1 MSDRPP
7 NSPSYDSEASQDSG
21 WHTPET
27 QGTWR
32 IPEKPQTSGWRV
44 PALPRDMDSTPEETG
59 GWHLPSP
66 DDTTFTPE
74 DETEILDVDGIGAE
88 QASAIGESAAPSQA
102 SAPEDLLFESASL
115 ASGTAEEDSQPT
127 GPLAPEDLIYLI
139 EHDDSEDSVQNSEM
153 LAALSLTDDVSL
165 GSAINEDDPITAALQ
180 AMADEDESEQIADYL
195 LSPAERVVSQ
205 SLATDTTTD
214 AETDEPADDAA
225 LALTDPAEY
234 ARRQLAALEGGGT
247 APSIDFDSALGDG
260 DTESLGDTGELS
272 AEDYARQELAKLQ
285 SGSTAPSASIAPPPA
300 PAEPLNAREMELAR
314 RFHEVENQVRTMRQQ
329 RDAGI
334 ISQDDYLA
342 QLRNL
347 MFRDDDQVWWMLG
360 VDSDIWY
367 KSENDQ
373 WVQDTP
379 EVLEKERDYQ
389 EAIAQSN
396 PWGDLDYLTEQQRA
410 AANTVP
416 VTGNYPTDGG
426 EYTPDRPQN
435 PSFEGLGRGDDLNP
449 RRVPITDPNATV
461 ANPAVSAATSLYD
474 PYSARTVE
482 SEPQVYDSGATV
494 PTRTYQGTTIPSA
507 ATGIESPQ
515 SRIDL
520 SEPPDLSLVDEEGEI
535 YSSRREEEQR
545 STGRL
550 IIFGLVAVIV
560 LILLAGAGV
569 IAMALLW
576 YNGVI
581 SDYQPQ
587 IAALANYEPEFQTV
601 TILDVNG
608 NEIGTLGR
616 DGSDRRE
623 VTLEQISPEMIYAV
637 LALEDPG
644 YYEHTGWNPVTIVQ
658 AFLQN
663 ITTGQIT
670 PRSSIIT
677 QEVASNLVLG
687 ASSDGTTTASRN
699 DLLLIA
705 GELTQTYSPNEILQL
720 YLNELNFGNQTYGVE
735 AASRFYFDKPAES
748 LNLAESA
755 LMAGIIEAPQDNNP
769 VANRSFAFDRMRT
782 VLQIMALAPCIQFQ
796 HAPYEGTP
804 FCVSAQDADPQGDT
818 MIVNVALVESADYL
832 PRAASGRYP
841 HFTQIVEAQLENYFG
856 STEIYQNGYTVT
868 TTINPDIQR
877 TAERE
882 LRAQL
887 TALSTSGLN
896 TGAVMVTNP
905 QTCEILAM
913 VGSPDFN
920 DAEIRGSIN
929 NALTFQQAGQMITPM
944 IYASALRGTDRNGNG
959 VADLNEYYTP
969 ATITWDVQTQFSDGY
984 TPTNYDN
991 QFHGGVPVRRA
1002 VQLGY
1007 NVSSVKTYEFVGA
1020 DTFQAV
1026 ADSLGM
1032 RFEGEADLGNLRV
1045 GAGEINVRLY
1055 DMMIAY
1061 GTFAS
1066 GGRRCQF
1073 VANNGVPVSL
1083 TTIRSVQ
1090 DANGNNVP
1098 LPMELDV
1105 QQVLP
1110 ESVAFLM
1117 NSIMSD
1123 DAARA
1128 ARFGNNSALTLP
1140 DLPNISAAHSGTGSN
1155 TDMWT
1160 IGYTNTA
1167 VVGVW
1172 MGNSNENATIVNQQ
1186 GYTAA
1191 APVWNRVIRD
1201 AIQGTAPRQFTPPSN
1216 VTSGQVC
1223 DLTGTLADGSC
1234 SRPRNEYYIS
1244 SQPPPNPAQGG
1255 GVVVSATIDSWS
1267 GLLANAN
1274 CPQNQIQAQFVN
1286 ISDPFAVQ
1294 WLSSTAAGNNYA
1306 AQIGLTPPINGLPT
1320 QSCDIST
1327 PIPVAN
1333 IASPAGG
1340 QTVQGNVPING
1351 QISADGFNRYQ
1362 LEYASANAP
1371 TNFFLIG
1378 SFQQQQPNQGVI
1390 GTWDTTQVPNG
1401 QYIIRLAVF
1410 SNNGGFLYRTVQPI
1424 TVNNPQP
1431 TATPQPVPT
1440 QVEAPIFTPLPF
1452 DTVPTNSSQ
1461 GVDGGLIPTPTIDPL
1476 GG

>member
-7 NSPSYDSEASQDSG
+7 NSPSSNNEPPTNSG
-21 WHTPET
+21 WHTPEAE
-27 QGTWR
+27 GTWR
-32 IPEKPQTSGWRV
+32 ISEKPQTTGWRV
-44 PALPRDMDSTPEETG
+44 PALPRDLDSSPDETG

-66 DDTTFTPE
+66 DDTTFSPE
-74 DETEILDVDGIGAE
+74 DETEILQTDDTVPEESVE
-88 QASAIGESAAPSQA
+88 QGSTAPVSRA

-115 ASGTAEEDSQPT
+115 ATLDTEEEESQPT

-139 EHDDSEDSVQNSEM
+139 EHDTSEDSIQSSEM

-165 GSAINEDDPITAALQ
+165 GSAISEDDPITAALE
-180 AMADEDESEQIADYL
+180 AMASEDESEQIDNDL
-195 LSPAERVVSQ
+195 LSPAERIINQ
-205 SLATDTTTD
+205 STSADTSAST
-214 AETDEPADDAA
+214 DDAA
-225 LALTDPAEY
+225 LALTDPGEY
-234 ARRQLAALEGGGT
+234 ARRQLAALESGGD
-247 APSIDFDSALGDG
+247 APDIDFDSALSDG
-260 DTESLGDTGELS
+260 DTENLGGTGSLD
-272 AEDYARQELAKLQ
+272 AADAADYARQRLNELQ
-285 SGSTAPSASIAPPPA
+285 SGNTDVSIAPPPA
-300 PAEPLNAREMELAR
+300 PVEPLNAREMELAR

-329 RDAGI
+329 RDTGI
-334 ISQDDYLA
+334 ITNDDYLA

-347 MFRDDDQVWWMLG
+347 MFRDDDSVWWMLG

-379 EVLEKERDYQ
+379 DVLQKEREYQ
-389 EAIAQSN
+389 ESIAQSN

-410 AANTVP
+410 AANTAP
-416 VTGNYPTDGG
+416 VTGGYPTDGG
-426 EYTPDRPQN
+426 EYTPPRPAN
-435 PSFEGLGRGDDLNP
+435 PAFEGLGTGDDLNP
-449 RRVPITDPNATV
+449 RRVPINDPNATV
-461 ANPAVSAATSLYD
+461 ANSAVSFATTLND
-474 PYSARTVE
+474 PYSAPTVE
-482 SEPQVYDSGATV
+482 SEPQIYDSGATV
-494 PTRTYQGTTIPSA
+494 PSRTYQGTTIPSA

-520 SEPPDLSLVDEEGEI
+520 SEPPDLSLADEEGEI
-535 YSSRREEEQR
+535 YSSRREDEQR

-550 IIFGLVAVIV
+550 VVLGLVAVIV
-560 LILLAGAGV
+560 LVLLAGAAV
-569 IAMALLW
+569 IGMALLW
-576 YNGVI
+576 YNGII
-581 SDYQPQ
+581 SNYEPQ
-587 IAALANYEPEFQTV
+587 IVALANYEPEFQTV

-687 ASSDGTTTASRN
+687 AAEDGSSASRN
-699 DLLLIA
+699 DLILVA
-705 GELTQTYSPNEILQL
+705 GELTQTYTPNEILQL
-720 YLNELNFGNQTYGVE
+720 HLNELNFGNQTYGVE

-755 LMAGIIEAPQDNNP
+755 LLSGILETPQDNNP
-769 VANRSFAFDRMRT
+769 VANRSFAFSRMRS
-782 VLQIMALAPCIQFQ
+782 VLSVMALAPCIQFQ
-796 HAPYEGTP
+796 HTPYQATP
-804 FCVSAQDADPQGDT
+804 FCVSEADTNPEGDN
-818 MIVNVALVESADYL
+818 IVNVANVEGADYL
-832 PRAASGRYP
+832 PRESSGRYP
-841 HFTQIVEAQLENYFG
+841 HFTQIVEAQLENLFG

-868 TTINPDIQR
+868 TTINPTIQ
-877 TAERE
+877 TSAENE

-929 NALTFQQAGQMITPM
+929 NALTFQQAGQMIAPM
-944 IYASALRGTDRNGNG
+944 VYATALRGADRNGNG
-959 VADLNEYYTP
+959 VADQNEYYTP
-969 ATITWDVQTQFSDGY
+969 ATITWDVQSQFANGY
-984 TPTNYDN
+984 VPTNYDN
-991 QFHGGVPVRRA
+991 QYHGGVPVRRA
-1002 VQLGY
+1002 LQLGY
-1007 NVSSVKTYEFVGA
+1007 EVSSVKAYEFIGIE
-1020 DTFQAV
+1020 TFQAV
-1026 ADSLGM
+1026 AESLGM
-1032 RFEGEADLGNLRV
+1032 RFEAEANLGSLETASGNV
-1045 GAGEINVRLY
+1045 NVRLY

-1061 GTFAS
+1061 GAFAS

-1073 VANNGVPVSL
+1073 IANNGVPVSL

-1098 LPMELDV
+1098 LPMELEV

-1123 DAARA
+1123 DAARG
-1128 ARFGNNSALTLP
+1128 ARFGTNSALTLP
-1140 DLPNISAAHSGTGSN
+1140 DLPNISAAKSGTGSN

-1160 IGYTNTA
+1160 LGYTNTA

-1186 GYTAA
+1186 GHTAA
-1191 APVWNRVIRD
+1191 APVWNRVIRT
-1201 AIQGTAPRQFTPPSN
+1201 AIQGTAPRAFSPPSN

-1223 DLTGTLADGSC
+1223 DLTGTIADGTC
-1234 SRPRNEYYIS
+1234 SRPRNEFYLS

-1255 GVVVSATIDSWS
+1255 GVVISATIDSWS

-1274 CPQNQIQAQFVN
+1274 CPDNQVAAQFVN
-1286 ISDPFAVQ
+1286 ISDPYAVQ
-1294 WLSSTAAGNNYA
+1294 WLSNTAAGNNYA
-1306 AQIGLTPPINGLPT
+1306 AQIGLTPPINAVPT
-1320 QSCDIST
+1320 QSCDVST
-1327 PIPVAN
+1327 PIPVAR
-1333 IASPAGG
+1333 ITEPSGG
-1340 QTVQGNVPING
+1340 QTVQGNVNITG
-1351 QISADGFNRYQ
+1351 QISADNFNRYQ
-1362 LEYASANAP
+1362 LEYASANNP
-1371 TNFFLIG
+1371 NNFFLIG
-1378 SFQQQQPNQGVI
+1378 TFQQQQPNQGTI
-1390 GTWDTTQVPNG
+1390 GTWDTTQVTNG
-1401 QYIIRLAVF
+1401 QYTIRLAVF
-1410 SNNGGFLYRTVQPI
+1410 SNTGGFLYRTTQGI
-1424 TVNNPQP
+1424 TVNNPLP

-1440 QVEAPIFTPLPF
+1440 QVEVPVFTPLPF
-1452 DTVPTNSSQ
+1452 DTVPSNSSQ
-1461 GVDGGLIPTPTIDPL
+1461 GVDGSTVPTPTINPL